1 MALLPQGRTVT
12 RTLKYTLLFGLLLS
26 PILLFTQLSLTSAEQ
41 GAEEVVQR
49 GRASALKRVDQ
60 ALSSF
65 RASVLK
71 RVDAIVDAAVERQ
84 FERLETEKGSWDVF
98 VLGRDLKLAY
108 PALAPAPPLDGPL
121 PEREVAQL
129 YRTWLRGRDPG
140 PLRRTAARLFWDS
153 ASPRM
158 QAVALARLATAAS
171 AAGDGANALAQLDL
185 LLARYAGARDV
196 TGLPL
201 GPPAGL
207 ARVRLRRTEG
217 LLADARRAAVEL
229 LSDLTLGRWDL
240 PAPEAALWTE
250 QARSLVA
257 ELTSD
262 SAVPPAERETIAR
275 TLSSPF
281 PRLLQRLR
289 NSEVPPAADGR
300 VEKLGGRDFLTF
312 ERRVGELVVVAYAP
326 ADEVR
331 AAWTAALGSPYLDG
345 YQVFAGREIPGALAE
360 RFEAVLVQEVPF
372 IGASVVLG
380 ADRAQLVTL
389 RTARKTF
396 LTALVSISLLMFF
409 LAGYLIARDV
419 RRHLELARLKSE
431 FIANVGHELKTP
443 LTTIRMFAETLFHG
457 RCKPE
462 RESEY
467 LKKILIESDHLTMLI
482 DNVLQLSRAEDVV
495 IDSRLTATTMPRLV
509 DQAVEQC
516 KVRWE
521 DRDVSVSLADVP
533 VVCDVNLV
541 VLAIANLLDNACKY
555 GAPAK
560 PIRVTGGQERGWL
573 WCSVADEGRGIP
585 ALEQEFIFQ
594 RFYRA
599 KNALE
604 RKGMGLGLFLVQK
617 IAEIHGGKVEFLSR
631 EGVGTTFTLRLPV
644 RAAPAA

>member
-1 MALLPQGRTVT
+1 MALPSSRTVT

-26 PILLFTQLSLTSAEQ
+26 PVLMFTQLSLTSAEQ

-49 GRASALKRVDQ
+49 GRASAVARVEQ
-60 ALSSF
+60 AIATF
-65 RASVLK
+65 RAGVLK
-71 RVDAIVDAAVERQ
+71 RVDALAEAAGERQ
-84 FERLETEKGSWDVF
+84 LERLDAERGAWDVY
-98 VLGRDLKLAY
+98 VLERDLKPLY
-108 PALAPAPPLDGPL
+108 PPLAPAPPLEGAL
-121 PEREVAQL
+121 AEREVGLL
-129 YRTWLRGRDPG
+129 YKAWLRGRDTAG
-140 PLRRTAARLFWDS
+140 LRRTAARLFWDS
-153 ASPRM
+153 SSPRM
-158 QAVALARLATAAS
+158 QAIALARLATAAA
-171 AAGDGANALAQLDL
+171 AAGDTVNALAHLDL
-185 LLARYAGARDV
+185 LLSRYAGARDV

-201 GPPAGL
+201 GPTMSL
-207 ARVRLRRTEG
+207 VRVRVRRGAG
-217 LLADARRAAVEL
+217 LLAEARRAAVEL
-229 LSDLTLGRWDL
+229 VSDLTLGRWEL
-240 PAPEAALWTE
+240 PAAEAALWSGE
-250 QARSLVA
+250 ARTLVA

-262 SAVPPAERETIAR
+262 SAVPPQERDAIAR

-281 PRLLQRLR
+281 PRLVQRLK
-289 NSEVPPAADGR
+289 SDLPGPPDGR
-300 VEKLGGRDFLTF
+300 VEKLAGRDYLTF
-312 ERRVGELVVVAYAP
+312 ERRVGEVTLVAFAP

-345 YQVFAGREIPGALAE
+345 YQVFAGRAIPAVQAE
-360 RFEAVLVQEVPF
+360 RFEAVLVNEVPF
-372 IGASVVLG
+372 LGGSVVLG

-462 RESEY
+462 REPEY
-467 LKKILIESDHLTMLI
+467 LKKILTESDHLTMLI

-495 IDSRLTATTMPRLV
+495 IDSRLAETRMPRLV
-509 DQAVEQC
+509 EMAVEQC

-521 DRDVSVSLADVP
+521 DRTIAVEVADVP

-555 GAPAK
+555 GDAAK
-560 PIRVTGGQERGWL
+560 AIRVTGGQERSSL
-573 WCSVADEGRGIP
+573 WCAVADEGRGIP
-585 ALEQEFIFQ
+585 AKEQEFIFQ

-617 IAEIHGGKVEFLSR
+617 IAEIHGGKVEFQSR